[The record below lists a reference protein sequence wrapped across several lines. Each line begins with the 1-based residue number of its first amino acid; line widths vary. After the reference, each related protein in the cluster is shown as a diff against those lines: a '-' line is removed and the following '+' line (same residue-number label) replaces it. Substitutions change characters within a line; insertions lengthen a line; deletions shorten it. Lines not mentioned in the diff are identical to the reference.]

1 MNPARVLVR
10 VPPVVVALL
19 LSVADV
25 SAQARPQPRPP
36 SRPAVPLP
44 PPPAFAVRLF
54 ADGGVNKFAAGRSF
68 NAVFGKDSGPV
79 YGGGGEVVFRGRWF
93 ARVDLGR
100 FKGEGER
107 AVRLENQTFRLGIPL
122 TVTILPIEVDAGV
135 RLPLGRR
142 RALIPYVGA
151 GVSSHSYK
159 ETSSFSAGEENVH
172 ERFTG
177 YQILG
182 GVEYRLHRVVGI
194 AGEIQ
199 YTTVPDAIGA
209 GGLSAEFSENDL
221 GGIIVRAR
229 VLFGR

>member
-1 MNPARVLVR
+1 MNPSRALVR
-10 VPPVVVALL
+10 IAPIIAAVL
-19 LSVADV
+19 LSVVNV
-25 SAQARPQPRPP
+25 SAQTRPQPRPP
-36 SRPAVPLP
+36 SRPAVPP
-44 PPPAFAVRLF
+44 PPPPTFAVRLF

-68 NAVFGKDSGPV
+68 NAILGKDSGPV

-93 ARVDLGR
+93 ARVDLWR

-107 AVRLENQTFRLGIPL
+107 AIRLENQTFPLGIPL
-122 TVTILPIEVDAGV
+122 TVTIMPIEVDAGV
-135 RLPLGRR
+135 RMPLGRR
-142 RALIPYVGA
+142 RALVPYAGA

-159 ETSSFSAGEENVH
+159 ETSSFATGEENVN

-182 GVEYRLHRVVGI
+182 GVEYRLHRVIGI
-194 AGEIQ
+194 AGEVQ

-209 GGLSAEFSENDL
+209 GGLSAEFNENDL
-221 GGIIVRAR
+221 GGLIVRAR